1 MNTWRCWIC
10 DGAGVGTMPENH
22 TDTEEHITA
31 GLRHLEIALA
41 EDLRVVAVLEKQI
54 QELKSK
60 RKK

>member
-10 DGAGVGTMPENH
+10 DGYGVGRQPADHDN
-22 TDTEEHITA
+22 TEEHITA